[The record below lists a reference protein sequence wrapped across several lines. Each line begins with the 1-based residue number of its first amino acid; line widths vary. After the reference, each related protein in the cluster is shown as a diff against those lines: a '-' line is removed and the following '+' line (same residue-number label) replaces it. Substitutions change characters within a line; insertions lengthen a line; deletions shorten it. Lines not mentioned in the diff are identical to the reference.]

1 MSPQLA
7 SSSIAAVVLAAG
19 TSTRFGAENKLLHE
33 IDGTSVLAA
42 TLRPLLQLE
51 LGEVIVVVGH
61 EEEAVRAALPGD
73 DIRTV
78 VAEEFSLGMGHS
90 IAAGIAALPSSTEA
104 AFVVLGDMPWMPVQ
118 VYRDLMESLSH
129 HAHADAC
136 VPVHDGRWGNP
147 VLFRATAF
155 PALRALHGDRGAKKV
170 LKDGTLSV
178 TEVPCATPEIFA
190 DLDVPPGA
198 DGID

>member
-7 SSSIAAVVLAAG
+7 SSSCAAVILAAG
-19 TSTRFGAENKLLHE
+19 KSTRFGAENKLLHE
-33 IDGTSVLAA
+33 INGRSVLAA
-42 TLRPLLQLE
+42 TLEPLLQLD
-51 LGEVIVVVGH
+51 LGEIVVVVGH
-61 EEEAVRAALPGD
+61 EESVVRAALPGE

-78 VAEEFSLGMGHS
+78 VAREFSLGMGHS
-90 IAAGIAALPSSTEA
+90 IAAGIASLSSLTKA
-104 AFVVLGDMPWMPVQ
+104 AFVVLGDMPWVPGT
-118 VYRDLMESLSH
+118 VYRDLMESLNH
-129 HAHADAC
+129 HANADAC

-178 TEVPCATPEIFA
+178 REVPCARPEIFA
-190 DLDVPPGA
+190 DLDVPPGI
-198 DGID
+198 DGTN